1 MLETYVSR
9 ESENAGY
16 YWVVPSVGGGAV
28 EAVDIHRLG
37 TFTAGERVTIIQ
49 IGTEYGIAK
58 KAANLPGVVEVPKTA
73 RDGLAIK
80 EPAQFFCAYLGAQ
93 LGRFKRL
100 YALGEVVAKAAA
112 LSVKILAGI
121 EAGKVVSASP
131 SAGFVADDFSVGDKI
146 PLQIVGSLY
155 FACGWWEAIA
165 AILGLRVFN
174 IDFEQHNFII
184 PHRRLN
190 QSLCTYEDIY
200 TVENPYGAGNIGY
213 EKTEQGIYDLAGTL
227 GQIGAFYPFKSIVE
241 SGPFAPNAINSFDV
255 DDNSEWV
262 TISQLSGENNK
273 SRFGNEIKMEY
284 QLPGTGRL
292 KTRLKGMDKLEITD
306 SANYSEFGSS
316 LFSELTTLKI
326 NTDGSV
332 RIAFYTT
339 NSFASIFSP
348 IRTATVLNNPEN
360 YADCKMGDFYG
371 QVPFVITMPAGSV
384 DFIEEPV
391 EITRGSGGCVGE
403 IDLNTG
409 AFEIASSEG
418 SWRIYGNRHTYTK
431 AATTILELDDEIVG
445 SSGNAM
451 IDIETVEVNFMG
463 ETSEVGARFFAK
475 RYTPE
480 VVT

>member
-1 MLETYVSR
+1 MLEAYVSR
-9 ESENAGY
+9 ESESAGY

-155 FACGWWEAIA
+155 FACGWWEATA
-165 AILGLRVFN
+165 AIIGLRVFN
-174 IDFEQHNFII
+174 IDFEWHCFTI
-184 PHRRLN
+184 PHRRLD

-200 TVENPYGAGNIGY
+200 TAENPYGSGNIGY
-213 EKTEQGIYDLAGTL
+213 EKTEQGVYDLTGAL
-227 GQIGAFYPFKSIVE
+227 GQIGAFYPFKSIDE
-241 SGPFAPNAINSFDV
+241 GGPMIPNAINSFDI

-292 KTRLKGMDKLEITD
+292 RVRLNGMNKIEITD

-316 LFSELTTLKI
+316 LYSEITTLKI
-326 NTDGSV
+326 NADGSV
-332 RIAFYTT
+332 RIVFFTVSSLST
-339 NSFASIFSP
+339 SFGQIP
-348 IRTATVLNNPEN
+348 TAVYLNAPQD
-360 YADCKMGDFYG
+360 YLKCKMGDFYG
-371 QVPFVITMPAGSV
+371 EAPFVITMPAGSV
-384 DFIEEPV
+384 DFIEEPT

-409 AFEIASSEG
+409 AFEIASAEG
-418 SWRIYGNRHTYTK
+418 SWRIYGNRHAYTK
-431 AATTILELDDEIVG
+431 SATMILELDGEIVG
-445 SSGNAM
+445 SSGSAT
-451 IDIETVEVNFMG
+451 IDIESVDVNFMG
-463 ETSEVGARFFAK
+463 NITSVGADFYAK
-475 RYTPE
+475 KYTPE
-480 VVT
+480 AA